1 MKIGFLILIGCFV
14 LVSCKTKLNQYV
26 KDQNNV
32 NKRDGK
38 WREEYSAD
46 EGTLVAIGKY
56 KLGEKVGTWKTFL
69 DKKMYQKD
77 KVRKDIT
84 KTKKYYSNGNIMER
98 GQTKLDISKT
108 ERHWY
113 YFGEW
118 KYYNDQG
125 KPLYMKI
132 YEQGKKADSI
142 SFIK

>member
-1 MKIGFLILIGCFV
+1 MKIRFLFFLGFLV
-14 LVSCKTKLNQYV
+14 LVSCTTKMNQYI
-26 KDQNNV
+26 KDQNKV
-32 NKRDGK
+32 NKRHGK

-69 DKKMYQKD
+69 NQKMYQKD

-98 GQTKLDISKT
+98 GQSKLDISKT

-118 KYYNDQG
+118 KYYDNQG

-142 SFIK
+142 SYIK